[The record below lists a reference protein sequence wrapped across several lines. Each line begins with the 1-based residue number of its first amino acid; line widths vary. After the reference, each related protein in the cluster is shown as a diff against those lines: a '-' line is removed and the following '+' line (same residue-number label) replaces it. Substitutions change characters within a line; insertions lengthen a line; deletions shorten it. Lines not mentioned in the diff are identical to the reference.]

1 MNKHLVEKIHRLNY
15 LCTELNAV
23 YHQAALKLDMPDSV
37 MCVLYAIHD
46 NGENCL
52 LSVVYKQSGVS
63 KQTVNSAIRK
73 LEKDGIVYLEPYK
86 GKLKMIRLTDKGK
99 KYVSDTID
107 RICQA
112 EISALEMWST
122 NEIDMYIFLM
132 EKYISTFNEQVE
144 KL

>member
-1 MNKHLVEKIHRLNY
+1 MNNNLVEKIHRLNY

-23 YHQAALKLDMPDSV
+23 YHQAALKLGMQDSV

-52 LSVVYKQSGVS
+52 LSDVYKRSGVS
-63 KQTVNSAIRK
+63 KQTVNSAVRK
-73 LEKDGIVYLEPYK
+73 LEKDNIIYLEPYK
-86 GKLKMIRLTDKGK
+86 GKSKMIRLTDKGK
-99 KYVSDTID
+99 KYVFDTVG

-112 EISALEMWST
+112 EISALEMWSSD
-122 NEIDMYIFLM
+122 EIDMYVSLM
-132 EKYISTFNEQVE
+132 RKYISTFNVQVE

>member
-1 MNKHLVEKIHRLNY
+1 MNNNLVEKIHRLNY

-23 YHQAALKLDMPDSV
+23 YHQAALKLGMPDSV

-73 LEKDGIVYLEPYK
+73 LE
-86 GKLKMIRLTDKGK
+86 TDKGK

-112 EISALEMWST
+112 EISALETWST
-122 NEIDMYIFLM
+122 NEIDTYISLM